1 MSRWGR
7 WIGGPATGD
16 WPRPGHCLA
25 LRDGVRSAIGFVFF
39 LPEIGVALIFLGVIV
54 LLAYVRWTEWLQ
66 RQAVEPTRETA
77 SEAKPAAGP
86 NMSAALR
93 ERLRQECKSSGDFD
107 AFCLDHFPQVHALF
121 GSGMDR
127 TQQENLL
134 LRHVSTKEIERSLV
148 ERSGGKLD
156 A

>member
-1 MSRWGR
+1 M
-7 WIGGPATGD
+7 
-16 WPRPGHCLA
+16 
-25 LRDGVRSAIGFVFF
+25 FF
-39 LPEIGVALIFLGVIV
+39 LPEIGVALIVLGVIV

-66 RQAVEPTRETA
+66 RQAVESARGTVRA
-77 SEAKPAAGP
+77 AKPAAGLKS
-86 NMSAALR
+86 SAVR
-93 ERLRQECKSSGDFD
+93 KRLRQECKSSGDFD

-148 ERSGGKLD
+148 ERSGTDGGKVD
-156 A
+156 G